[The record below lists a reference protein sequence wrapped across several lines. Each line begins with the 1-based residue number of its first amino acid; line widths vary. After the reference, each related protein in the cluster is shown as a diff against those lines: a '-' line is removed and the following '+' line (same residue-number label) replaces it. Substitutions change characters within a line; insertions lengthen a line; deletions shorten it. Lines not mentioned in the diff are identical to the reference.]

1 MFLRNLTY
9 HVQHT
14 QSFPEACTALL
25 EKVLQTA
32 GLLNYDK
39 RPLDSTDPSIRRII
53 DVGCGCGDQTIY
65 LTQRCRMDSHSLG
78 SESRPLCDYYVGINV
93 NQNQADFA
101 RQRIESTAK
110 GKNIHI
116 FSADAADPRSWSH
129 ELKNAVTAASQQE
142 PGAKQSETIQTWLL
156 ALDTLYHFK
165 PSREPLLSYAARKLG
180 ASFMA
185 FDLVLADS
193 ITPINSF
200 LLCIVCFMSSI
211 PFSNFKTLSEYSDM
225 LVRAGYAADKIEMHD
240 ISESVFSGIGAYM
253 EQREVELKKFKM
265 SLGKLRVAGKIFSW
279 WGRNNVVRGVIVV
292 ARKDSKSGYF

>member
-1 MFLRNLTY
+1 
-9 HVQHT
+9 
-14 QSFPEACTALL
+14 
-25 EKVLQTA
+25 
-32 GLLNYDK
+32 
-39 RPLDSTDPSIRRII
+39 
-53 DVGCGCGDQTIY
+53 
-65 LTQRCRMDSHSLG
+65 MDSHSLG
-78 SESRPLCDYYVGINV
+78 SESRPPCDYYVGINV

-200 LLCIVCFMSSI
+200 LLRIVCFMSSI

-292 ARKDSKSGYF
+292 ARKDNKSGHF